1 MSRAPSTFRQ
11 SDVTRAL
18 KAVTAAGLTVA
29 AVRIDPQGKIEVA
42 TGSPAAQDSAAGKD
56 GANEWDRV

>member
-11 SDVTRAL
+11 SDVTRAI
-18 KAVTAAGLTVA
+18 KAVAAAGLTVA
-29 AVRIDPQGKIEVA
+29 AVRINPQGEIAVE
-42 TGSPAAQDSAAGKD
+42 TGKPQAQDSVAGN